1 MSPELVSLTDEKCF
15 PLNRPSI
22 FIGRDRWRVDVC
34 LSGDAVEE
42 VHCELIQHGTGF
54 RVINLSDSGTLVN
67 GQPVTE
73 AVLQDGDELTIAT
86 YRLRLSCSARAGEA
100 RIGVRSDDSA
110 EQEWAA
116 LHQGGETPEEPSEP
130 RSFPAATRPEVVP
143 ATAGMW
149 QIQLAGLELG
159 PMPWN
164 ELNEMV
170 ETGQAQPTDPVR
182 SSSSPEWRPFS
193 EVVATGS
200 SAPSSAI
207 SEKPLPQDPS
217 SLNAPD
223 EASSNSDSVG
233 QGTGPDP
240 KHEPAF
246 DADLQFFVMLGETET
261 GPVPLEVLQQ
271 LALEYRLTG
280 VTLVREESETEW
292 TPAGALPIDFP
303 PPVEVQAEQQP
314 EEKTEPKREQPPAT
328 PLQQFRVKLTWLL
341 LSPIYYLAN
350 GLRVIASLSPRTLAV
365 GGVAAVI
372 LGSVAFFWFRG
383 WSQTALT
390 GTLTMDGEPV
400 PSMLVT
406 LTGMSTG
413 DSAVGFTDSNGRFS
427 ARTLDGD
434 LLPGRY
440 HVTVEELP
448 GADSDQAKEEKSR
461 PQIPRKF
468 ESLGTTDIIIEVTP
482 ESSSVAIAL
491 KASLKGSGISL
502 ER

>member
-1 MSPELVSLTDEKCF
+1 MSPELVSLADEKCF

-34 LSGDAVEE
+34 LPGDAVEE

-67 GQPVTE
+67 GQPGTE
-73 AVLQDGDELTIAT
+73 AVLQDGDELTNAT
-86 YRLRLSCSARAGEA
+86 YRLRLSCRATLGES

-116 LHQGGETPEEPSEP
+116 LHQEGEASEP
-130 RSFPAATRPEVVP
+130 LPAASAEGCRPAL

-159 PMPWN
+159 PMPWY
-164 ELNEMV
+164 ELSEMA

-193 EVVATGS
+193 EVVAAGS
-200 SAPSSAI
+200 AAPSATI
-207 SEKPLPQDPS
+207 TEKLLPKDPS
-217 SLNAPD
+217 SLNSPD
-223 EASSNSDSVG
+223 DASSNSDSVVS
-233 QGTGPDP
+233 GTGPDP
-240 KHEPAF
+240 EHEPASNP
-246 DADLQFFVMLGETET
+246 QFFVMLGETET

-280 VTLVREESETEW
+280 ITLVREESETEW

-328 PLQQFRVKLTWLL
+328 PLQELWAKLTWLL

-390 GTLTMDGEPV
+390 GTLTLDGEPV
-400 PSMLVT
+400 PAMLVT

-448 GADSDQAKEEKSR
+448 GEDSNQAKEGNSR
-461 PQIPRKF
+461 LQIPKNT
-468 ESLGTTDIIIEVTP
+468 SP
-482 ESSSVAIAL
+482 
-491 KASLKGSGISL
+491 SG
-502 ER
+502 RRT